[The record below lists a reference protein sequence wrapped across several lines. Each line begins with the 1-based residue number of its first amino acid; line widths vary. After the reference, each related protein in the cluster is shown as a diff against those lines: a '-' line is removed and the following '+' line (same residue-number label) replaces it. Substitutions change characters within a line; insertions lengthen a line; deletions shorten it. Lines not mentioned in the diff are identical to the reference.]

1 MQPKQRNPKKVFFSG
16 VLLLS
21 FSTLLVK
28 LTGLLYKIPMLSYLG
43 SEGMGY
49 FHSAYEIYAL
59 FCIISTAG
67 LPVALSL
74 LISESVARGERD
86 NAAHIYRNAMLVFLI
101 IGGVGTAL
109 MWGFAD
115 TFCSWIKSENAAPVI
130 RAIAPTV
137 FFVCFSSG
145 IRGYF
150 QGYQKMLPTAL
161 SQLIEATGKLI
172 FGLWFA
178 KAALERG
185 AATPEV
191 AAAAGWGLTCGT
203 ALAALYLLGHKV
215 YFSHKENKTVMT
227 AQTPLLT
234 RRSIVAQIGKL
245 AIPMTLGASLGSL
258 TKLVDM
264 ALILRRLQSIGYDE
278 IAANQIYGSYTTLA
292 LSVFSLL
299 PTLLNAVFLPLVP
312 MLSAAI
318 ATKDTERQT
327 QLTEL
332 SYRLTAFF
340 AIPASIGIAAFSNP
354 VLSLLFGHEPE
365 AVAMAAPLLSVL
377 GVSVFLSCMISATN
391 SVLHAYQIVNRPI
404 LSMLGGA
411 VLKIMIAYFLIGSP
425 TIGIFGAPISTFF
438 CNLAVVLLNFLFA
451 SRYTGKISYQKIFW
465 HPLCLSVISVG
476 GAYLGYRISTL
487 YLGERAILGIA
498 FILLAAVLYL
508 LLSLRFGGLDEEDL
522 IYLPGGKQILEYGKR
537 WHLIP
542 QKNSREKVVHKS

>member
-1 MQPKQRNPKKVFFSG
+1 MQLMQKNPKKVFFSG

-21 FSTLLVK
+21 LSTVLVK

-74 LISESVARGERD
+74 LISEALARGERE
-86 NAAHIYRNAMLVFLI
+86 NVGRIYRSTMLVFLL
-101 IGGVGTAL
+101 IGGIGSGL
-109 MWGFAD
+109 MWCFAD
-115 TFCSWIKSENAAPVI
+115 LFCQWIKSENAAPSI

-161 SQLIEATGKLI
+161 SQMIEAAGKLI

-178 KAALERG
+178 KDALENG
-185 AATPEV
+185 MPTAEV
-191 AAAAGWGLTCGT
+191 AAAAGWGLTLGT
-203 ALAALYLLGHKV
+203 ALSALYLFCHKLWFTRGEKKGSDEIKV
-215 YFSHKENKTVMT
+215 LLSH
-227 AQTPLLT
+227 
-234 RRSIVAQIGKL
+234 RIIVGRLGKL

-278 IAANQIYGSYTTLA
+278 VMANRIYGSYTTLA

-318 ATKDTERQT
+318 AMGDRERQK
-327 QLTEL
+327 QMTEL

-340 AIPASIGIAAFSNP
+340 AIPASIGITAFSGP

-365 AVAMAAPLLSVL
+365 AVTLAAPLLSVL
-377 GVSVFLSCMISATN
+377 GVSIFLSCMISATN
-391 SVLHAYQIVNRPI
+391 SVLHAYQVVNRPI

-411 VLKIMIAYFLIGSP
+411 VLKVAVAYFLIGTP
-425 TIGIFGAPISTFF
+425 AVGIFGAPISTFF
-438 CNLAVVLLNFLFA
+438 CNLTVVLLNFVFA
-451 SRYTGKISYQKIFW
+451 TRYTQKISCGSIFW
-465 HPLCLSVISVG
+465 KPLCISLLSVG
-476 GAYLGYRISTL
+476 GAYIGYRICAL
-487 YLGERAILGIA
+487 YFTENSWLAIG
-498 FILLAAVLYL
+498 FILVAVVAYL
-508 LLSLRFGGLDEEDL
+508 LFSMRFGGLSEED
-522 IYLPGGKQILEYGKR
+522 IAYLPGGERLLSLCR
-537 WHLIP
+537 RLHLFKFP
-542 QKNSREKVVHKS
+542 KNCEKVVRK